1 MPQIFLFLTEN
12 FAFNRI
18 NKFNNLSLL
27 DFFSKNGLVQ
37 ENKIELEFFEK
48 KTFILN
54 TFVFVKQKKI
64 NNKLD

>member
-54 TFVFVKQKKI
+54 TFVFVKQKKLI
-64 NNKLD
+64 TN